1 MRIAFVVQARDAR
14 HLSEVGG
21 RSTQVVALQAQR
33 LLKRP
38 HIFGAKKLEVQQK
51 REKPIIIIHPPS
63 VVQSGSVGSNL
74 GYPPKF
80 YRVRDAISGTN
91 STF

>member
-33 LLKRP
+33 LLQCPQK
-38 HIFGAKKLEVQQK
+38 FGAKMIEVQQK
-51 REKPIIIIHPPS
+51 REKTNYH
-63 VVQSGSVGSNL
+63 
-74 GYPPKF
+74 YPPPLC
-80 YRVRDAISGTN
+80 SGVTVFAK
-91 STF
+91 TLTLWEK